1 MSGARNV
8 HVSVTIAG
16 SATTLII
23 LMIVW
28 CVCAAP
34 YNAMREATL
43 DAIEAEAYVMWEA
56 GIPYKERAALG
67 DLFAKRRRAEIAYE
81 RLPFFV
87 KWFADH
93 PHKYLDNSSVP
104 VASRMPIAEE

>member
-1 MSGARNV
+1 MSDAKNV

-23 LMIVW
+23 LIIVW
-28 CVCAAP
+28 CSCAAP

-43 DAIEAEAYVMWEA
+43 DAIEAEAYASREA
-56 GIPYKERAALG
+56 RDADAEAER
-67 DLFAKRRRAEIAYE
+67 FAKRRRAEIAYE

-87 KWFADH
+87 KWFAAH
-93 PHKYLDNSSVP
+93 PDKYLDNSAVPTESEMP
-104 VASRMPIAEE
+104 VAEE